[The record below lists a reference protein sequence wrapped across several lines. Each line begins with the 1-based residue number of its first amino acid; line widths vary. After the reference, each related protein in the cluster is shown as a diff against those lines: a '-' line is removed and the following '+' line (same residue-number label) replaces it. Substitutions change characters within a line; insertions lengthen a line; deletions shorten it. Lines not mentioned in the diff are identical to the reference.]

1 MQTKQNITQTNLE
14 IKVTQKNSQK
24 LNHQNIK
31 NKKITINKCK
41 KRQIVLATMN
51 RLKKKMNSKNKK
63 EEGTR
68 EKEK

>member
-1 MQTKQNITQTNLE
+1 MTNLK

-24 LNHQNIK
+24 LNHQNIKNKSK

-51 RLKKKMNSKNKK
+51 LLKKKMNSKNKK

-68 EKEK
+68 EREK